1 MQPAGAHAPSRAVAG
16 ARPWLAGSTLAANV
30 ADLRLRGGQVLSR
43 MVADAQH
50 DVVLY
55 EAVSLLAAL
64 AEARR

>member
-1 MQPAGAHAPSRAVAG
+1 M
-16 ARPWLAGSTLAANV
+16 AANV